1 MSNAYY
7 LSDDGLACETNC
19 RYPGRWGVPKMI
31 YPEIVQV
38 VPREDYSVLVYFED
52 GKVTCYDVSSL
63 LNRGVFKLLMDKDFF
78 MNRCMILNDTLAW
91 DVTGD
96 RDVSKC
102 IDIAPETLYLS
113 TAVNL

>member
-1 MSNAYY
+1 MEN
-7 LSDDGLACETNC
+7 LD
-19 RYPGRWGVPKMI
+19 MI

-38 VPREDYSVLVYFED
+38 VPREDYSVLIYFED

-63 LNRGVFKLLMDKDFF
+63 LDRGVFKLLKDKDFF

-91 DVTGD
+91 DVSGN

-113 TAVNL
+113 AAVKSLNNNRINLPPFHPSGGD

>member
-1 MSNAYY
+1 
-7 LSDDGLACETNC
+7 
-19 RYPGRWGVPKMI
+19 MI

-38 VPREDYSVLVYFED
+38 VPREDYSVLIYFED

-63 LNRGVFKLLMDKDFF
+63 LDRGVFKLLKDKDFF

-113 TAVNL
+113 TAVNI

>member
-1 MSNAYY
+1 MK
-7 LSDDGLACETNC
+7 
-19 RYPGRWGVPKMI
+19 KMI
-31 YPEIVQV
+31 VCPDIVQV

-63 LNRGVFKLLMDKDFF
+63 FDHGIFKMLKDKDIF

-91 DVTGD
+91 DIAGD

-102 IDIAPETLYLS
+102 IDIDPETLYLS
-113 TAVNL
+113 EIVN